1 MKNIDEELKEIELRI
16 ANLELKKL
24 EDESKDK
31 EDKKNSE
38 FSMGLTIILVL
49 FIFALCVWWR
59 TL

>member
-16 ANLELKKL
+16 AKLELKKL
-24 EDESKDK
+24 EDEKKDREDK
-31 EDKKNSE
+31 EDSK

-49 FIFALCVWWR
+49 FIFALCGWWR